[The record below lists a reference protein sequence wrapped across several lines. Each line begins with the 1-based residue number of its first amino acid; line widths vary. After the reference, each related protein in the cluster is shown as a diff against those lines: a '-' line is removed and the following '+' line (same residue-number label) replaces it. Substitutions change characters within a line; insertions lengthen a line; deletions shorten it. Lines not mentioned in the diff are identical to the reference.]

1 MNKGY
6 IKIVLFL
13 LSILVYVDNETLA
26 TELVPEENT
35 TPELTDLSLTSE
47 EINEKKEDILCT
59 DPKETKEAIELMNE
73 AVKHLEIHATDM
85 HKYMLC
91 RSDRFSD
98 TTLYKKKLEN
108 NTDVEKVEYS
118 VYCLDKHN
126 EIINEIWNPDQ
137 PNPFNNGDV
146 KIVRVYNP
154 NLVIIQQRYKKKT
167 GSPQK
172 YFYALATKVQISE
185 NTTIIAY
192 TSANINDHNPSK
204 KKYENKII
212 QKANSFKININ
223 SEEDIRKGKVKKTF
237 VNLAGY
243 HIQNQRNGANITYI
257 ESIDGHTSIKPR
269 CLLGR
274 CYNSYY
280 LNI

>member
-13 LSILVYVDNETLA
+13 LSILVYVDNEALA

-35 TPELTDLSLTSE
+35 TPEPTDLSLTSE
-47 EINEKKEDILCT
+47 EINEKKGYI
-59 DPKETKEAIELMNE
+59 I
-73 AVKHLEIHATDM
+73 
-85 HKYMLC
+85 
-91 RSDRFSD
+91 SDRFSD

-118 VYCLDKHN
+118 VYGLDKHN

-192 TSANINDHNPSK
+192 TSSNINDHNPSK

-223 SEEDIRKGKVKKTF
+223 SEEDIRKGK
-237 VNLAGY
+237 LMG
-243 HIQNQRNGANITYI
+243 IL
-257 ESIDGHTSIKPR
+257 P
-269 CLLGR
+269 
-274 CYNSYY
+274 
-280 LNI
+280 LNPDAF